1 MTTSLTGSMKKLL
14 ILLAAAVFV
23 LLAGDAGF
31 GITASAAEGSQAWGA
46 TLPEYAKVTQMN
58 VVSDGKA
65 DPSGGKSS
73 SNAIQK
79 CLDKAKGMTA
89 PAECL
94 EVIIPAGV
102 YRITKG
108 LKVYSN
114 TRIICEE
121 GAELRRCY
129 DGGSIMSVE
138 IMGGGYDGAENIFI
152 QGGTW
157 NGNVEEYG
165 NINTVSNIR
174 IGHAN
179 NIVMRGMNIISNKNG
194 HHIEIGG
201 ARGITIDGCSFSGY
215 YGNIMKEAIQLDVM
229 NCEELFAGY
238 APFDDTPCDNIL
250 IRGCTFSDIPRAIG
264 SHSAVAGVY
273 YTNVTMTDNTFN
285 NISNYALFLYNY
297 KHCTIRNNHFYNC
310 GAGILFNYMTDENF
324 RHYFPAVQGLGW
336 SSNYI
341 DGNAD
346 TIIEGNDIDTVVTG
360 LQSQPFGVKIY
371 GASVSG
377 TMNYPGANYYLSNI
391 DIRNNTINSAYSG
404 IIMNNVYDSGV
415 SGNNI
420 TAKADGAGGYL
431 INANYCFNCGF
442 GTNTLTG
449 GLKSGLSAANSSGL
463 NAEGNIISN
472 CTDVG
477 MLMTAVSGSD
487 ISKNSFVDN
496 ALGGIKLTDGCGEF
510 SCAKNVI
517 RGGGYA
523 MKVVSSGSG
532 KDIKLKNNDITA
544 CDVGIS
550 CASGGMAYMVGNSF
564 EAVGQKVTADS
575 DGLVTLSKPRDFA
588 AEEVNP
594 DNIRL
599 TWKSVDEAAG
609 INLYRKKIGTDL
621 FQIIATGDSGT
632 IFQDDSLE
640 QGTSYVY
647 KLVPFIYVGEQK
659 IESSPSDEVMARTK
673 VSMNSV
679 EVNCA
684 SVAGFTARPVAPEFS
699 VSFGGRQLIPGV
711 DYDYAFENNLY
722 IGKASLVL
730 SGRGDYVGSQTVNY
744 EIKLGAPQVMET
756 SGKVKGFAGATERK
770 KYDVKAVRRSP
781 EVLAVGNTPKD
792 PFRRT
797 IDSITMQTGFEITSF
812 RSTWGSSGSGYIFGA

>member
-1 MTTSLTGSMKKLL
+1 MTTSFRERIRKLL
-14 ILLAAAVFV
+14 VTVAAGAAM
-23 LLAGDAGF
+23 LLAGS
-31 GITASAAEGSQAWGA
+31 ITASAAEGSQASGA
-46 TLPEYAKVTQMN
+46 VLPEYARVTTVN
-58 VVSDGKA
+58 VITDGKA
-65 DPSGGKSS
+65 DPEGGKSS
-73 SNAIQK
+73 SSAIQK

-94 EVIIPAGV
+94 EVYIPAGV

-138 IMGGGYDGAENIFI
+138 ITGGGYDGASNIFI

-165 NINTVSNIR
+165 NVNTFSNIR

-179 NIVMRGMNIISNKNG
+179 NIVLRGMNIISNKGG

-201 ARGITIDGCSFSGY
+201 ARAITIDGCSFSGY
-215 YGNIMKEAIQLDVM
+215 YGTVMKEAIQLDVM

-238 APFDDTPCDNIL
+238 APFDDTPCDNIV

-264 SHSAVAGVY
+264 SHSAVAGIY
-273 YTNVTMTDNTFN
+273 YTNVTMTDNTFI

-324 RHYFPAVQGLGW
+324 RHYFPSVNGLGW
-336 SSNYI
+336 SSNNI

-346 TIIEGNDIDTVVTG
+346 TIIEGNEIDTVVTG
-360 LQSQPFGVKIY
+360 LQAYPFGIKVY

-377 TMNYPGANYYLSNI
+377 TWNYPGANYYLSNI
-391 DIRNNTINSAYSG
+391 DIRNNTINSAYCG

-420 TAKADGAGGYL
+420 AAKADGAGGYL

-449 GLKSGLSAANSSGL
+449 SLKSGLSAANSSGL
-463 NAEGNIISN
+463 NAEGNIIVN

-477 MLMTAVSGSD
+477 ILMTAVSGSD
-487 ISKNSFVDN
+487 ISKNSFQDN
-496 ALGGIKLTDGCGEF
+496 LLGGIKLTDGCSEF
-510 SCAKNVI
+510 SCTKNVI

-523 MKVVSSGSG
+523 MKVVGSGSG
-532 KDIKLKNNDITA
+532 KDIKLKNNDITS

-564 EAVGQKVTADS
+564 EAVSQKVTSDS

-588 AEEVNP
+588 AEEVNS
-594 DNIRL
+594 DNIKL

-609 INLYRKKIGTDL
+609 INLYRKKVGTGEY
-621 FQIIATGDSGT
+621 QIIATGDSGT
-632 IFQDDSLE
+632 IFQDESLE
-640 QGTSYVY
+640 QGTSYIY

-659 IESSPSDEVMARTK
+659 IENTPSDEVAARTK
-673 VSMNSV
+673 VSMSSV
-679 EVNCA
+679 EVRCPTA
-684 SVAGFTARPVAPEFS
+684 AAFTGRPVTPEFK
-699 VSFGGRQLIPGV
+699 VSFGGRELVNGI
-711 DYDYAFENNLY
+711 DYVYSYENNLY
-722 IGKASLVL
+722 AGKASLVL
-730 SGRGDYVGSQTVNY
+730 TGRGSYVGSRAVDY
-744 EIKLGAPQVMET
+744 EIKLDAPRINEAAA
-756 SGKVKGFAGATERK
+756 KPLGFAGMTDRK
-770 KYDVKAVRRSP
+770 SYSVKVELSGR
-781 EVLAVGNTPKD
+781 EVLAVNDTPLD
-792 PFRRT
+792 PVQRT
-797 IDSITMQTGFEITSF
+797 LDSMTMQTGFKITSYCGA
-812 RSTWGSSGSGYIFGA
+812 WGSSGSGFVFG